1 MLLTLPHSGNRK
13 LTFAGQKAMDTIA
26 KVTLLFV
33 VLVVVSLLTFV
44 FVAERQVRQVKR
56 TPLPPAVVNVRA

>member
-1 MLLTLPHSGNRK
+1 
-13 LTFAGQKAMDTIA
+13 MDTIA

-33 VLVVVSLLTFV
+33 VLVVVSFLTFV